1 MTKYVFITGGVVSS
15 LGKGIAAA
23 SLGLI
28 LKSRGLK
35 VVNQKFDPYLNIDPG
50 TMNPYQHG
58 EVFVTDDGA
67 ETDLDLGHYER
78 FTDENLSKSSNTT
91 AGRVYLSILNRERE
105 GGYHGGT
112 VQVIPNVTDEIR
124 RRILLPAEETGA
136 DVIITEI
143 GGTVGDIESL
153 PFIEAIRQIKREVG
167 VQNSAYIHLTLL
179 PYLKTA
185 QELKSKPTQHSVK
198 ELQGLGIQPDIIM
211 VRSEVPVDAGTRAKL
226 SLFCDVD
233 PSSIIQN
240 LNAKSIYE
248 IPLIMEREGLGKAVC
263 KALQIEDRPAHLE
276 EWALMVDRL
285 YHPSKKVKI
294 ALVGKYVKLHDA
306 YLSVVE
312 ALLHG
317 GIYNSA
323 EVSIDWVDAETLT
336 SREKTAGILESA
348 DGIIVPGGFGN
359 RGIDGMILA
368 AEFART
374 RRVPYFGI
382 CLGMQIQVI
391 EFARNVLKMKDA
403 DSTEINKETP
413 FPVIDLMPDQTG
425 VILGGTLRLGK
436 YECTLSS
443 GSAAEKA
450 YGEKTIWER
459 HRHRYEF
466 NNTFRDKIDSAGLKV
481 TGVNQE
487 RNLVEIV
494 EMEGHPWMVGVQFHP
509 EFKSRPNRPHPLFRE
524 FIRAAAEYASSCG
537 KNSGDS

>member
-524 FIRAAAEYASSCG
+524 FIRSAAEYASSCG